1 MEEIMQ
7 SKKVDYA
14 NYQIIVLSFIIFIF
28 SITIPLYSQNIS
40 NDSTNNDSGDGE
52 AKLSISAEGNIQG
65 ILTGSSSETTTQ
77 TGAIGVHIISFTVDS
92 THQLKTLKEFSEFSA
107 KISIASSV
115 DTIRN
120 DFGGAILN
128 PVTGSQSAYIEWRGR
143 ILKNEPWCNPLGWN
157 LHFYGVMSS
166 GIWSKDSLSRR
177 TTTYAWGLSYFYD
190 FINLAREDNPIIV
203 RLDAGI
209 TERGV
214 LGDITGDENKEF
226 RESVFGSDK
235 RNFFGFELGLTI
247 QINSVKA
254 FFSYLYLRSI
264 SPTFFSNEQVPG
276 VTHGQVLAG
285 INIRADIFQL
295 TLSDL

>member
-1 MEEIMQ
+1 MQ
-7 SKKVDYA
+7 TKNVEHGKK
-14 NYQIIVLSFIIFIF
+14 QLTVLSLILFF
-28 SITIPLYSQNIS
+28 SAMSIQLYSQQTL
-40 NDSTNNDSGDGE
+40 NDSTKSTLNQTKKDEGNSNTI
-52 AKLSISAEGNIQG
+52 LSISAEGNIQG

-92 THQLKTLKEFSEFSA
+92 NHQLKTLKEFSEFSA

-120 DFGGAILN
+120 DFGGAVLN
-128 PVTGSQSAYIEWRGR
+128 PVTGSQSAFIEWRGR

-157 LHFYGVMSS
+157 LRFYGVMSS

-177 TTTYAWGLSYFYD
+177 VTTYAWGLSYFYD
-190 FINLAREDNPIIV
+190 FINLAARENPIIV
-203 RLDAGI
+203 RFDAGI
-209 TERGV
+209 TGRGV
-214 LGDITGDENKEF
+214 LGDITGDENKGF
-226 RESVFGSDK
+226 RESVFGADN
-235 RNFFGFELGLTI
+235 RNFLGFELGLTI

-254 FFSYLYLRSI
+254 FFSYLYLRPI

-285 INIRADIFQL
+285 INIRADIFEVSL
-295 TLSDL
+295 